1 MKNKKLLL
9 AIVVVGLAGLVAP
22 QASAQLIITSQTN
35 QFNIFANSA
44 PGSAGYYFSFDILT
58 RDFDKWNGPQ
68 SLISVDLTIS
78 GRNTGSFFVG
88 ASPAVTINSATAQQ
102 NFSFVGGGGPASIFD
117 ATPYNLATSPG
128 PLPQLSSVGM
138 LNLPDGSNAWQLN
151 GTYGYTDP
159 TLLASYFTGPGTF
172 QMRLNNLLQ
181 ISASGGT
188 PIGSGL
194 ISTGDVIVTL
204 TAVPEPSTWAL
215 ALAGGVF
222 GWAALRRRR

>member
-1 MKNKKLLL
+1 MKNRQLFLIALL
-9 AIVVVGLAGLVAP
+9 AGGLLVPSAN
-22 QASAQLIITSQTN
+22 AQLIITSQTN

-58 RDFDKWNGPQ
+58 RDFDKWNGLQP
-68 SLISVDLTIS
+68 LISVDLTIS

-151 GTYGYTDP
+151 GTYSYTNP

-215 ALAGGVF
+215 ALAGGGF

>member
-1 MKNKKLLL
+1 MKYKKLVLL
-9 AIVVVGLAGLVAP
+9 VLVACLACFLAP
-22 QASAQLIITSQTN
+22 KAPAQLIITSQTN

-58 RDFDKWNGPQ
+58 RDFDKWDGPQ
-68 SLISVDLTIS
+68 SLVSVDVTIF

-88 ASPAVTINSATAQQ
+88 GSPAVTINSATAQQ

-117 ATPYNLATSPG
+117 AAPYNLATSPG

-138 LNLPDGSNAWQLN
+138 LNLPDGPNAWQLN
-151 GTYGYTDP
+151 GTYSYTDP

-172 QMRLNNLLQ
+172 QMQLNNLLQ
-181 ISASGGT
+181 ITASGGT

-215 ALAGGVF
+215 ALGGGLF
-222 GWAALRRRR
+222 GWVALRRRR